1 MNNNYVNF
9 KKQREL
15 GSILTDTFKF
25 VRLEGKTLFG
35 LILKIAS
42 PALLIV
48 LLAYIYYMQ
57 VTMGSFDI
65 LAAGTSGEAFGLN
78 IVLAFFVMIISG
90 LAFYAL
96 MYGTV
101 LHYIKSYIKNDGIV
115 IKEEVI
121 AGVKSSFWSLIGLS
135 FLVGLI
141 TGVGMIFCFIPG
153 IYFGTVLATTYAIH
167 AFENRGTTDSISY
180 SFQLIKG
187 EWWIT
192 FATYIVIF
200 ILYYIITII
209 FSLPGIIYSF
219 INIFTVSQEVTANPA
234 DMFDWVYITL
244 NVIGMI
250 GQYLL
255 YALIVI
261 STAFVYFNLNERKN
275 FTGTMETIETL
286 GKRDDFNA

>member
-25 VRLEGKTLFG
+25 VRLEGKTLLG
-35 LILKIAS
+35 LILKIAG

-57 VTMGSFDI
+57 VTMGSFD
-65 LAAGTSGEAFGLN
+65 LMAVGNSSGVFGIN
-78 IVLAFFVMIISG
+78 IILAFFLMIISG
-90 LAFYAL
+90 VAFYAL

-101 LHYIKSYIKNDGIV
+101 LQYIKSYIKNAGNV
-115 IKEEVI
+115 IKEEVT
-121 AGVKSSFWSLIGLS
+121 AGVRKNFWSLLGIS

-141 TGVGMIFCFIPG
+141 SGIGFIFCVIPG

-167 AFENRGTTDSISY
+167 VFENRNTTDSISY
-180 SFQLIKG
+180 SFELIRG

-192 FATYIVIF
+192 FATYLVIF

-219 INIFTVSQEVTANPA
+219 INIFTVSQEATANPA
-234 DMFDWVYITL
+234 DMFDWIYVAL
-244 NVIGMI
+244 NVLGMI

-255 YALIVI
+255 YALIII

-275 FTGTMETIETL
+275 FTGTIETIEAI

>member
-1 MNNNYVNF
+1 MNNDYVNF

-25 VRLEGKTLFG
+25 VRLEGKTLMG
-35 LILKIAS
+35 LLLKIAG

-65 LAAGTSGEAFGLN
+65 LAVGGSTEVFGTN
-78 IVLAFFVMIISG
+78 VILAFFLMLISG
-90 LAFYAL
+90 VAFYAL

-101 LHYIKSYIKNDGIV
+101 LQYIKSYIKNDGNA
-115 IKEEVI
+115 IKEEVT
-121 AGVKSSFWSLIGLS
+121 AGVRQNFWSLLGIS

-141 TGVGMIFCFIPG
+141 SGIGFVFCVIPG
-153 IYFGTVLATTYAIH
+153 IYFGTVLSTTYAIH
-167 AFENRGTTDSISY
+167 VFENRDTTDSISY

-192 FATYIVIF
+192 FATYLVIF

-219 INIFTVSQEVTANPA
+219 INIFTVSQEATANPA
-234 DMFDWVYITL
+234 DMFDWVYVAL
-244 NVIGMI
+244 NVLGMI

-255 YALIVI
+255 YALIII
-261 STAFVYFNLNERKN
+261 STALVYFNLNERKN

>member
-1 MNNNYVNF
+1 MKNDYVNF

-25 VRLEGKTLFG
+25 VRLEGKTLLG
-35 LILKIAS
+35 LILKIAG

-57 VTMGSFDI
+57 VTMGSFDL
-65 LAAGTSGEAFGLN
+65 LAVGASTEVFGLD
-78 IVLAFFVMIISG
+78 IVLAFFLMLISG
-90 LAFYAL
+90 VAFYAL

-101 LHYIKSYIKNDGIV
+101 LQYIKSYIKNDGNA
-115 IKEEVI
+115 IKEEVT
-121 AGVKSSFWSLIGLS
+121 AGVRQSFWSLLGIS

-141 TGVGMIFCFIPG
+141 SGIGFILCVIPG

-167 AFENRGTTDSISY
+167 VFENRNTTDSISY
-180 SFQLIKG
+180 SFELIKG

-192 FATYIVIF
+192 FATYLVIF

-219 INIFTVSQEVTANPA
+219 INIFTMSQEATANPA
-234 DMFDWVYITL
+234 DMFDWIYVAL
-244 NVIGMI
+244 NVLGMI
-250 GQYLL
+250 GQYIL
-255 YALIVI
+255 YALIII
-261 STAFVYFNLNERKN
+261 STALVYFNLNERKN
-275 FTGTMETIETL
+275 FTGAMETIETL
-286 GKRDDFNA
+286 GKRDDLNA

>member
-1 MNNNYVNF
+1 MNDQYVKF

-25 VRLEGKTLFG
+25 VRLEGKSLLG
-35 LILKIAS
+35 LILKIAG

-57 VTMGSFDI
+57 VTMGNFDL
-65 LAAGTSGEAFGLN
+65 LAAGSSIEFFGLD
-78 IVLAFFVMIISG
+78 ILIAFFIMIFSG
-90 LAFYAL
+90 VAFYAL

-101 LHYIKSYIKNDGIV
+101 LHYIKSYIHNDGIV
-115 IKEEVI
+115 NKDKITT
-121 AGVKSSFWSLIGLS
+121 GVKNSFWSLMGLS
-135 FLVGLI
+135 LLVGLI
-141 TGVGMIFCFIPG
+141 TGIGAIFCLIPG
-153 IYFGTVLATTYAIH
+153 IYFGTVLVTTYAIH
-167 AFENRGTTDSISY
+167 VFENRSATDSISY

-192 FATYIVIF
+192 FATLIVIF
-200 ILYYIITII
+200 ILYYIITLI
-209 FSLPGIIYSF
+209 FSIPIIIYSL
-219 INIFTVSQEVTANPA
+219 INMFTISQEITANPA

-261 STAFVYFNLNERKN
+261 STAFIYFNLNERKN
-275 FTGTMETIETL
+275 FTGTIETIESL
-286 GKRDDFNA
+286 GKRDSTDA

>member
-1 MNNNYVNF
+1 VNF

-25 VRLEGKTLFG
+25 VRLEGKTLLG
-35 LILKIAS
+35 LILKIAG

-57 VTMGSFDI
+57 VTMGSFDL
-65 LAAGTSGEAFGLN
+65 LAVGASTEVFGLD
-78 IVLAFFVMIISG
+78 IVLAFFLMLISG
-90 LAFYAL
+90 VAFYAL

-101 LHYIKSYIKNDGIV
+101 LQYIKSYIKNDGNA
-115 IKEEVI
+115 IKEEVT
-121 AGVKSSFWSLIGLS
+121 AGVRQSFWSLLGIS

-141 TGVGMIFCFIPG
+141 SGIGFILCVIPG
-153 IYFGTVLATTYAIH
+153 IYFGTILATTYAIH
-167 AFENRGTTDSISY
+167 VFENRNTTDSISY
-180 SFQLIKG
+180 SFELIKG

-192 FATYIVIF
+192 FATYLVIL
-200 ILYYIITII
+200 ILYYMITII

-219 INIFTVSQEVTANPA
+219 INIFTISQEATANPA
-234 DMFDWVYITL
+234 DMFDWIYVAL
-244 NVIGMI
+244 NVLGMI

-255 YALIVI
+255 YALIII
-261 STAFVYFNLNERKN
+261 STALVYFNLNERKN
-275 FTGTMETIETL
+275 FTGAMETIETL

>member
-25 VRLEGKTLFG
+25 VRLEGKTLLG
-35 LILKIAS
+35 LILKIAG

-57 VTMGSFDI
+57 VTIGSFD
-65 LAAGTSGEAFGLN
+65 LMAVGSSSEVFGIN
-78 IVLAFFVMIISG
+78 IILAFFLMIISG
-90 LAFYAL
+90 VAFYAL

-101 LHYIKSYIKNDGIV
+101 LHYIKSYIKNDGNA
-115 IKEEVI
+115 IKEEVT
-121 AGVKSSFWSLIGLS
+121 AGVRQSFWSLLGIS

-141 TGVGMIFCFIPG
+141 SGIGFIFCVIPG

-167 AFENRGTTDSISY
+167 VFENRNTTDSISY
-180 SFQLIKG
+180 SFELIKG

-192 FATYIVIF
+192 FATYLVIF

-219 INIFTVSQEVTANPA
+219 INIFTMSQEATANPA
-234 DMFDWVYITL
+234 DMFDWIYVAL
-244 NVIGMI
+244 NVLGMI
-250 GQYLL
+250 GQYIL
-255 YALIVI
+255 YALIII
-261 STAFVYFNLNERKN
+261 STALVYFNLNERKN
-275 FTGTMETIETL
+275 FTGAMETIETL

>member
-25 VRLEGKTLFG
+25 VRLEGKTLLS
-35 LILKIAS
+35 LILKIAG

-57 VTMGSFDI
+57 VTMGSFD
-65 LAAGTSGEAFGLN
+65 LMAVGSSSEVFGIN
-78 IVLAFFVMIISG
+78 IILAFFLMIISG
-90 LAFYAL
+90 VAFYAL

-101 LHYIKSYIKNDGIV
+101 LHYIKSYIKNDGNAIN
-115 IKEEVI
+115 EEVT
-121 AGVKSSFWSLIGLS
+121 AGVRQSFWSLLGIS

-141 TGVGMIFCFIPG
+141 SGIGFIFCVIPG

-167 AFENRGTTDSISY
+167 VFENRNTTDSISY
-180 SFQLIKG
+180 SFELIRG

-192 FATYIVIF
+192 FATYLVIF

-219 INIFTVSQEVTANPA
+219 INIFTMSHEATANPA
-234 DMFDWVYITL
+234 DMFDWIYVAL
-244 NVIGMI
+244 NVLGII
-250 GQYLL
+250 GQYIL
-255 YALIVI
+255 YALIII
-261 STAFVYFNLNERKN
+261 STALVYFNLNERKN
-275 FTGTMETIETL
+275 FTGAMETIETL

>member
-1 MNNNYVNF
+1 MKNDYVNF

-25 VRLEGKTLFG
+25 VRLEGKTLLG
-35 LILKIAS
+35 LILKIAG

-57 VTMGSFDI
+57 VTMGSFDL
-65 LAAGTSGEAFGLN
+65 LAVGASTEVFGLD
-78 IVLAFFVMIISG
+78 IVLAFFLMLISG
-90 LAFYAL
+90 VAFYAL

-101 LHYIKSYIKNDGIV
+101 LQYIKSYIKNDGNA
-115 IKEEVI
+115 IKEEVT
-121 AGVKSSFWSLIGLS
+121 AGVRQSFWSLLGIS

-141 TGVGMIFCFIPG
+141 SGIGFILCVIPG
-153 IYFGTVLATTYAIH
+153 IYFGTILATTYAIH
-167 AFENRGTTDSISY
+167 VFENRNTTDSISY
-180 SFQLIKG
+180 SFELIKG

-192 FATYIVIF
+192 FATYLVIL
-200 ILYYIITII
+200 ILYYMITII

-219 INIFTVSQEVTANPA
+219 INIFTISQKATANPA
-234 DMFDWVYITL
+234 DMFDWIYVAF
-244 NVIGMI
+244 NVLGMI

-255 YALIVI
+255 YALIII
-261 STAFVYFNLNERKN
+261 STALVYFNLNERKN
-275 FTGTMETIETL
+275 FTGAMETIETL

>member
-1 MNNNYVNF
+1 VNF

-25 VRLEGKTLFG
+25 VRLEGKTLLG
-35 LILKIAS
+35 LILKIAG

-57 VTMGSFDI
+57 VTMGSFD
-65 LAAGTSGEAFGLN
+65 LMAVGSSSEVFGIN
-78 IVLAFFVMIISG
+78 IILAFFLMIISG
-90 LAFYAL
+90 VAFYAL

-101 LHYIKSYIKNDGIV
+101 LHYIKSYIKNDGNA
-115 IKEEVI
+115 IKEEVT
-121 AGVKSSFWSLIGLS
+121 AGVRQSFWSLLGIS

-141 TGVGMIFCFIPG
+141 SGIGFIFCVIPG

-167 AFENRGTTDSISY
+167 VFENRNTTDSISY
-180 SFQLIKG
+180 SFELIRG

-192 FATYIVIF
+192 FATYLVIF

-219 INIFTVSQEVTANPA
+219 INIFTMSQEATANPA
-234 DMFDWVYITL
+234 DMFDWIYVAL
-244 NVIGMI
+244 NVLGMI
-250 GQYLL
+250 GQYIL
-255 YALIVI
+255 YALIII
-261 STAFVYFNLNERKN
+261 STALVYFNLNERKN
-275 FTGTMETIETL
+275 FTGAMETIETL

>member
-25 VRLEGKTLFG
+25 VRLEGKTLLG
-35 LILKIAS
+35 LILKIAG

-57 VTMGSFDI
+57 VTMGSFD
-65 LAAGTSGEAFGLN
+65 LMAVGSSSEVFGIN
-78 IVLAFFVMIISG
+78 IILAFFLMIISG
-90 LAFYAL
+90 VAFYAL

-101 LHYIKSYIKNDGIV
+101 LHYIKSYIKNDGNA
-115 IKEEVI
+115 IKEEVT
-121 AGVKSSFWSLIGLS
+121 AGVRQSFWSLLGIS

-141 TGVGMIFCFIPG
+141 SGIGFIFCVIPG

-167 AFENRGTTDSISY
+167 VFENRNTTDSISY
-180 SFQLIKG
+180 SFELIRG

-192 FATYIVIF
+192 FATYLVIF

-219 INIFTVSQEVTANPA
+219 INIFTMSQEATANPA
-234 DMFDWVYITL
+234 DMFDWIYVAL
-244 NVIGMI
+244 NVLGMI
-250 GQYLL
+250 GQYIL
-255 YALIVI
+255 YALIII
-261 STAFVYFNLNERKN
+261 STALVYFNLNERKN
-275 FTGTMETIETL
+275 FTGAMETIETL

>member
-25 VRLEGKTLFG
+25 VRLEGKSLLG
-35 LILKIAS
+35 LILKIAG

-57 VTMGSFDI
+57 VTMGSFDL
-65 LAAGTSGEAFGLN
+65 LAVGASTEIFGLD
-78 IVLAFFVMIISG
+78 IVLAFFLMLISG
-90 LAFYAL
+90 VAFYAL

-101 LHYIKSYIKNDGIV
+101 LQYIKSYIKNDGKA
-115 IKEEVI
+115 IKEEVT
-121 AGVKSSFWSLIGLS
+121 AGVRQSFWSLLLIS

-141 TGVGMIFCFIPG
+141 SGVGFIFCVIPG

-167 AFENRGTTDSISY
+167 VFENRDTTDSISY

-192 FATYIVIF
+192 FATYLVIF

-209 FSLPGIIYSF
+209 FSLPSIIYSF
-219 INIFTVSQEVTANPA
+219 INIFTVSQEATANPA
-234 DMFDWVYITL
+234 DMFDWIYVAL
-244 NVIGMI
+244 NVLGMI

-255 YALIVI
+255 YALIII
-261 STAFVYFNLNERKN
+261 STALVYFNLNERKN
-275 FTGTMETIETL
+275 FTGAMETIETL
-286 GKRDDFNA
+286 GKRDDLNA

>member
-25 VRLEGKTLFG
+25 VRLEGKTLLG
-35 LILKIAS
+35 LILKIAG

-57 VTMGSFDI
+57 VTMGSFD
-65 LAAGTSGEAFGLN
+65 LMAVGNSSGVFGIN
-78 IVLAFFVMIISG
+78 IILAFFLMIISG
-90 LAFYAL
+90 VAFYAL

-101 LHYIKSYIKNDGIV
+101 LQYIKSYIKNAGNV
-115 IKEEVI
+115 IKEEVT
-121 AGVKSSFWSLIGLS
+121 AGVRKNFWSLLGIS

-141 TGVGMIFCFIPG
+141 SGIGFIFCVIPG

-167 AFENRGTTDSISY
+167 VFENRNTTDSISY
-180 SFQLIKG
+180 SFELIKG

-192 FATYIVIF
+192 FATYLVIF

-219 INIFTVSQEVTANPA
+219 INIFTVSQEATANPA
-234 DMFDWVYITL
+234 DMFDWIYVAL
-244 NVIGMI
+244 NVLGMI

-255 YALIVI
+255 YALIII

-275 FTGTMETIETL
+275 FTGTIETIEAI

>member
-25 VRLEGKTLFG
+25 VRLEGKTLLG
-35 LILKIAS
+35 LVLKIAG

-48 LLAYIYYMQ
+48 LLTYIYYMQ
-57 VTMGSFDI
+57 VTMGSFDLMAVGESSQVFGINVI
-65 LAAGTSGEAFGLN
+65 L
-78 IVLAFFVMIISG
+78 VFFLMLISG
-90 LAFYAL
+90 VIFYAL

-101 LHYIKSYIKNDGIV
+101 LQYIKSYIKNNGNV
-115 IKEEVI
+115 IKEEVT
-121 AGVKSSFWSLIGLS
+121 AGVRKSFWSLLGIS
-135 FLVGLI
+135 FLVGII
-141 TGVGMIFCFIPG
+141 TGLGMLFCLVPG

-167 AFENRGTTDSISY
+167 IFENRNTTDSISY
-180 SFQLIKG
+180 SFELVKG

-192 FATYIVIF
+192 FATYLVIF

-209 FSLPGIIYSF
+209 FSLPGILYSF

-234 DMFDWVYITL
+234 DMFDWIYITL

-255 YALIVI
+255 YALIII
-261 STAFVYFNLNERKN
+261 STALVYFNLNERKN
-275 FTGTMETIETL
+275 IF
-286 GKRDDFNA
+286 

>member
-15 GSILTDTFKF
+15 GGILTDTFKF
-25 VRLEGKTLFG
+25 VRLEGKSLLG
-35 LILKIAS
+35 MILKFAG

-57 VTMGSFDI
+57 VTAGSFDI
-65 LAAGTSGEAFGLN
+65 LAVGQSSAVFGANMLVALFAM
-78 IVLAFFVMIISG
+78 IVSG

-101 LHYIKSYIKNDGIV
+101 LHYIKSYIKNNGTVVKAEVSAGI
-115 IKEEVI
+115 KN
-121 AGVKSSFWSLIGLS
+121 SFWNLLGIS
-135 FLVGLI
+135 FLVGLMTI
-141 TGVGMIFCFIPG
+141 VGIFLCIAPG
-153 IYFGTVLATTYAIH
+153 IYVGTVLATTYAIH
-167 AFENRGTTDSISY
+167 VFEGRSVTDSISY

-192 FATYIVIF
+192 FATLLVIGL
-200 ILYYIITII
+200 LYYVITII
-209 FSLPGIIYSF
+209 FSLPGIIYSL
-219 INIFTVSQEVTANPA
+219 ISVFTMSQKASVNPA
-234 DMFDWVYITL
+234 DMFDWVYIAL

-255 YALIVI
+255 YAIMVI
-261 STAFVYFNLNERKN
+261 STAFIYFNLNERKH

-286 GKRDDFNA
+286 GKRDNNNA